1 MLYIAKNVAD
11 RDMPC
16 WFSYLSKNDNNK
28 KKTAGIHN
36 RQALLIKLPCLVC
49 INIR

>member
-28 KKTAGIHN
+28 EKK
-36 RQALLIKLPCLVC
+36 LLEYITVK
-49 INIR
+49 RY